1 MSKNEHSSTGRL
13 SSAAQLFLSTQRAA
27 PSERSEANL
36 LKLRA
41 ATQAYIAPAVERIL
55 ISADVTTKNVIV
67 NTVPCLEVKPSV
79 ITKPWKILY
88 GFGGGFIQGSAF
100 EDLTIA
106 APLSSMTGATV
117 IIPSYRLAPEHP
129 WPAAIDDGF
138 AVYQALCDR
147 PFAIVGESAG
157 GNLALALMLRA
168 KQAGLNL
175 PCAAALLSPWCDL
188 SITSDSQSFNDGR
201 DPTLTTQDSI
211 MAAKLYAGKNNID
224 NPDISPING
233 DFDNSFPPI
242 FITTGTRDLLLS
254 LSVRLASILRK
265 KGIDVDL
272 HVWEGLWHVFE
283 WYDSLPESNESIKNI
298 AAFLLRYIKQ

>member
-1 MSKNEHSSTGRL
+1 MLKGHLSAEAQRFLCNE
-13 SSAAQLFLSTQRAA
+13 QYA
-27 PSERSEANL
+27 PSGRSES
-36 LKLRA
+36 KLADLRS
-41 ATQAYIAPAVERIL
+41 ATKAYITPAVKQVL
-55 ISADVTTKNVIV
+55 ASTKVTTRHIVINDV
-67 NTVPCLEVKPSV
+67 ACLKVTPSH
-79 ITKPWKILY
+79 ITASWPILY
-88 GFGGGFIQGSAF
+88 GFGGGFIQGSAY

-106 APLSSMTGATV
+106 APLCAMTGAAL

-138 AVYQALCDR
+138 SVYQALCDR

-211 MAAKLYAGKNNID
+211 MAAKLYAGKNNIA

-233 DFDNSFPPI
+233 DFDNSFPP
-242 FITTGTRDLLLS
+242 FLITTGTRDLLLS

-283 WYDSLPESNESIKNI
+283 WDDSLPESNESIKNI
-298 AAFLLRYIKQ
+298 AAFLLRYVKQ

>member
-1 MSKNEHSSTGRL
+1 MLKGHLSAEAQRFLCNE
-13 SSAAQLFLSTQRAA
+13 QPA
-27 PSERSEANL
+27 PSGRSESQLAD
-36 LKLRA
+36 LRS
-41 ATQAYIAPAVERIL
+41 ATKAYITPAVKQVL
-55 ISADVTTKNVIV
+55 ASTKVTTRHIVINDV
-67 NTVPCLEVKPSV
+67 ACLEVTPSH
-79 ITKPWKILY
+79 ITASWPILY
-88 GFGGGFIQGSAF
+88 GFGGGFIQGSAY

-106 APLSSMTGATV
+106 APLCAMTGAAL

-138 AVYQALCDR
+138 SVYQALCDR

-188 SITSDSQSFNDGR
+188 SVTSDSQSFNDGR

-211 MAAKLYAGKNNID
+211 MAAKLYAGKNNIA

-233 DFDNSFPPI
+233 DFDKSFPP
-242 FITTGTRDLLLS
+242 FLITTGTRDLLLS

-283 WYDSLPESNESIKNI
+283 WDDSLPESNESIKNI